1 MMTFLSRN
9 LRALATEAG
18 LTADNAKALT
28 TRLVGMIRE
37 NFGGERHYIRTP
49 SKTFRNE
56 DIARDWDRGMSKGE
70 IAEKYAVSVDTVS
83 RVISLYRLPP
93 KRPSQ
98 GDGLAPKGWGL

>member
-1 MMTFLSRN
+1 MRESDMLTFLARH
-9 LRALATEAG
+9 LRTMA
-18 LTADNAKALT
+18 

-56 DIARDWDRGMSKGE
+56 DIARDWDRGMSKG
-70 IAEKYAVSVDTVS
+70 ALSEKYAVSVATVS
-83 RVISLYRLPP
+83 RVIKLYCLPP

-98 GDGLAPKGWGL
+98 GQGLGRDGWNL